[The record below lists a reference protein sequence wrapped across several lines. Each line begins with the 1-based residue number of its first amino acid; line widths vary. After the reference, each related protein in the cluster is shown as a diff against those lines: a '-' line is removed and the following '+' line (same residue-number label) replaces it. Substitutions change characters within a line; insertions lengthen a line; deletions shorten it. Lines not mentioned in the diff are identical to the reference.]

1 MNILVVG
8 SGGREHALAWKCAQ
22 SPIAETVYVAPGNPG
37 ITAEKNCENVDL
49 DPQDFESL
57 AEFARTKDVG
67 LTIVGPEAPLVE
79 GIRDFFD
86 AKGLRCFAPSR
97 AASQLEGSKSFT
109 KEFLI
114 RYGIPTAAYKKFREV
129 DEAVAYVQTQG
140 APIVIKANGLAA
152 GKGVIVAQSQQ
163 EAIDAIRAMLTEDRF
178 GVAGKE
184 IVIEEFMAGE
194 EASFIVLSDGR
205 NIVPFATSQDHKA
218 RDEGDIGPN
227 TGGLGAYSPAAVIT
241 EERHQ
246 RVLETIIAPT
256 IKGMAADGHPY
267 IGFLY
272 AGLMITPDDEIKV
285 VEFNCRFG
293 DPEAQPIMMRM
304 QDDLVDICLQALDG
318 TLEGVKLGF
327 DGRVAVGV
335 VMASGGYPAN
345 YETGFEITGLAKK
358 LPGTKIFHA
367 GTSED
372 GGKIVTSG
380 GRVLCVV
387 GLGSTALIAQQQ
399 AYERIASIQWKD
411 TYYRRDIGHRAIAR
425 ENV

>member
-129 DEAVAYVQTQG
+129 DEAVAYVQTQW

-318 TLEGVKLGF
+318 TLEGVKLSF

-387 GLGSTALIAQQQ
+387 GLGSTASIAQQQ
-399 AYERIASIQWKD
+399 AYERIASIKWKD

>member
-1 MNILVVG
+1 LNILVVG

-22 SPIAETVYVAPGNPG
+22 SPMAEKVYVAPGNPG
-37 ITAEKNCENVDL
+37 IAAEKKCVNVDL
-49 DPQDFESL
+49 NPHDFDLL
-57 AEFARTKDVG
+57 ADFAKTNDVG

-86 AKGLRCFAPSR
+86 AKGLSCFAPSR

-109 KEFLI
+109 KDFLV
-114 RYGIPTAAYKKFREV
+114 RHGIPTAAYKTFRKV
-129 DEAVAYVQTQG
+129 DDAVAYVQSQG
-140 APIVIKANGLAA
+140 VPIVIKANGLAA
-152 GKGVIVAQSQQ
+152 GKGVVVAQSQK
-163 EAIDAIRAMLTEDRF
+163 EANDAIRGMLIEDRF
-178 GVAGKE
+178 GIAGNE

-194 EASFIVLSDGR
+194 EASFIVLTDGR

-218 RDEGDIGPN
+218 RDEGDTGPN

-241 EERHQ
+241 EERYQ
-246 RVLETIIAPT
+246 RVLETIIEPT
-256 IKGMAADGHPY
+256 VQGMAADGHPY

-304 QDDLVDICLQALDG
+304 QDDLVDICLKALEG
-318 TLEGVKLGF
+318 KLEGVELSF

-335 VMASGGYPAN
+335 VMASGGYPAD
-345 YETGFEITGLAKK
+345 YETGFEIKGLAEKG
-358 LPGTKIFHA
+358 LGTKIFHA
-367 GTSED
+367 GTSEEN
-372 GGKIVTSG
+372 GKIVTSG

-387 GLGSTALIAQQQ
+387 GLGSTASVAQQQ
-399 AYERIASIQWKD
+399 TYDRIANIEWKGA
-411 TYYRRDIGHRAIAR
+411 YFRRDIGHRAIAR